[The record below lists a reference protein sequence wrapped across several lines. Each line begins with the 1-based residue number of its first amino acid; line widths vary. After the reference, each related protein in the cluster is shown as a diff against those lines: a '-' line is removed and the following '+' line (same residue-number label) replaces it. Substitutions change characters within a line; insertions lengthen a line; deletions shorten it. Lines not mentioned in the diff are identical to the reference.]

1 MQNNI
6 IITMIEKCTKSIYTL
21 KSELN
26 KLHIN
31 KINIELI
38 DNIKIIYNSD
48 SYFLKHISSLNFDKN
63 ILIVKP
69 FDKKLLNI
77 IYKSIIDL
85 NLDLNITVISDYIK
99 ISLPQ
104 PSEERRK
111 FFIEKINKLGEN
123 FKISIRNIRRDAINE
138 IKFKTKSSELSK
150 DLEKMLI
157 KEVEDIVN
165 KNIKLIDD
173 LILKKNQDFL
183 KI

>member
-6 IITMIEKCTKSIYTL
+6 IIIMLEKCNKSIYSL

-26 KLHIN
+26 KLSIN
-31 KINIELI
+31 KINIDLI
-38 DNIKIIYNSD
+38 DNIKIFYNND
-48 SYFLKHISSLNFDKN
+48 SQPLKHISSLNFDKN
-63 ILIVKP
+63 ILNIKP

-77 IYKSIIDL
+77 VYKSIIDL
-85 NLDLNITVISDYIK
+85 NLDLNINIISDYIK

-123 FKISIRNIRRDAINE
+123 FKISIRNIRRDTMHE
-138 IKFKTKSSELSK
+138 IKSKTKNSELSK

-157 KEVEDIVN
+157 KEVEDIVT
-165 KNIKLIDD
+165 KNIKSIDD